1 VTVPYVIGVDL
12 GGTATRVL
20 VADTDGR
27 RIGFGSAGGG
37 NPISRGLDATTNSL
51 GTALAIAL
59 DGIAAN
65 RVEYAVLGLAG
76 VKAYGASVNA
86 GVETV
91 WREAGLS
98 CPHALRPDAEVA
110 YAAGTSE
117 PDGAVLIAGTGAV
130 AGLVRDNEVVGSVDG
145 HGWLLGDRG
154 SGFWLG
160 REAVLA
166 ALAAGE
172 HYGPDTSLRAAVA
185 GAMGLD
191 PSSATS
197 PQIARVVYQR
207 QPVAL
212 AELAPLVTSAADA
225 GDAVALDIIDR
236 AATSLLQ
243 SLGTLATG
251 AGSVTGQ
258 PVVLGGG
265 LLTGYPPLRDAVSEG
280 VAEFGLV
287 PCVARPSAVG
297 AAALAVRAVTGHM
310 PHI

>member
-20 VADTDGR
+20 ISDTDGR

-37 NPISRGLDATTNSL
+37 NPISRGLEGTINSL

-59 DGIAAN
+59 DGVAAD

-76 VKAYGASVNA
+76 VKAYGASAEA
-86 GVETV
+86 GIETV
-91 WREAGLS
+91 WREAGLT

-117 PDGAVLIAGTGAV
+117 PDGFVVIAGTGAV
-130 AGLVRDNEVVGSVDG
+130 AGTIRDNEMIESVDG

-154 SGFWLG
+154 SGFFLG

-172 HYGPDTSLRAAVA
+172 GYGSATSLRAAVLTA
-185 GAMGLD
+185 FGLD
-191 PSSATS
+191 PSAATS
-197 PQIARVVYQR
+197 SQIGGAVYQR
-207 QPVAL
+207 PPVAL

-225 GDAVALDIIDR
+225 GDVVALDIIAR
-236 AATSLLQ
+236 AASLLLQ
-243 SLGTLATG
+243 SVRTLIVA
-251 AGSVTGQ
+251 AGSPSGQ

-265 LLTGYPPLRDAVSEG
+265 LLTGHQPLRDAVSRGIE
-280 VAEFGLV
+280 ELGLV
-287 PCVARPSAVG
+287 ACAAQPSAVG

-310 PHI
+310 PQI